1 MLESEFQMGPMKW
14 ESAAQPFIDHH
25 PKRILITCY
34 ACFALKLLRCDI
46 AHGANHFLQTGERR
60 TRCNDSQTKITE
72 EDLAVLP
79 EQHILRLDVAM
90 NHLVVMGI
98 L

>member
-1 MLESEFQMGPMKW
+1 MLESQFQRGPMEWK
-14 ESAAQPFIDHH
+14 SAAQPFIDHH

-34 ACFALKLLRCDI
+34 AWFTLKLLRCHI
-46 AHGANHFLQTGERR
+46 AYGANHFLQTGFRG

-79 EQHILRLDVAM
+79 EQHILRFDVAM
-90 NHLVVMGI
+90 NHLVVMCI